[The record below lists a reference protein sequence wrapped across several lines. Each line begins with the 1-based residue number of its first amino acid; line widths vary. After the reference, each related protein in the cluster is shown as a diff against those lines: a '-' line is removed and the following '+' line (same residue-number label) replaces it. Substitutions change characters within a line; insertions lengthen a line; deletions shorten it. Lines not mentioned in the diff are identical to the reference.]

1 MYDPDIAR
9 FLQEDTY
16 RGDSNDP
23 LSLNLYTYCLNNPL
37 IYFDPTGHNAWNDF
51 WGLWSLGMESITN
64 RQSREKM
71 KASNTASL
79 SDGVNDGIFEQIGV
93 GIWNWSLD
101 EAALWAKPSDELQ
114 YYNDQAVDLVGRDT
128 TAGQVL
134 NYVGTR
140 AAGAEASILNSIKG
154 IPSTIY
160 LGAKTVYNH
169 ESHKISQ
176 LMLNAYTGNDLQVKA
191 RLSIEEAK
199 AEEAE
204 KSNSAIWITGLLG
217 IRNNIYYVLNPKNKI
232 NYIFN
237 TDLSVSEAEQDTTA
251 VITTAMM
258 VYGGAKGLNALKNR
272 LNAARGAVAKG
283 ISVGTEPNNVGS
295 KMLTEGAGKTA
306 GTGRAVNNLKPDPSA
321 GGAHSTFKINSNTGE
336 ITNYKTW
343 EPNPRNPN
351 GFDLVKGYDG
361 TGAPHINKI
370 TGEDMMPHIHD
381 KTVPGGVRMPEQWEI
396 PQK

>member
-1 MYDPDIAR
+1 
-9 FLQEDTY
+9 
-16 RGDSNDP
+16 
-23 LSLNLYTYCLNNPL
+23 
-37 IYFDPTGHNAWNDF
+37 
-51 WGLWSLGMESITN
+51 
-64 RQSREKM
+64 M

-140 AAGAEASILNSIKG
+140 AAGAEASIINSIKG

-160 LGAKTVYNH
+160 LGAKTVYDH

-217 IRNNIYYVLNPKNKI
+217 IRNNINYVLNPKNKI

-258 VYGGAKGLNALKNR
+258 VYGGAKGLNALKTR
-272 LNAARGAVAKG
+272 LNAARGAAAKG
-283 ISVGTEPNNVGS
+283 AVNATKWVDEAGNIKWPANRGFAGTPKEVTLKPGTRIDRYGYEGGTFVSPEGTPYANRALALGTESKPYNVYEVVKPLNAQG
-295 KMLTEGAGKTA
+295 GKIA
-306 GTGRAVNNLKPDPSA
+306 SWFGQ
-321 GGAHSTFKINSNTGE
+321 
-336 ITNYKTW
+336 
-343 EPNPRNPN
+343 
-351 GFDLVKGYDG
+351 
-361 TGAPHINKI
+361 
-370 TGEDMMPHIHD
+370 
-381 KTVPGGVRMPEQWEI
+381 PGGGTQYELGQSISDLLEAGIIKKVG
-396 PQK
+396 K